1 MFVIITYCMTF
12 FRVRASIY
20 KICTCWQHCKSC
32 KLWWQF
38 LQVEQS
44 GFVLCMDQ
52 CEGCYFASVVGLQE
66 PETVYFWKM
75 FFPECV
81 SPPADVYQFNFTWF
95 FFDFWLVSIQCSS
108 DIKSKRWKQKF
119 NYFCAWMWGSF
130 KLEWE
135 FYLLWLTMRNDRG
148 LKPIEHNRN
157 GSVEYPQKHFYICW
171 WINCSFFF
179 FSKLCFLNFQF
190 LAN

>member
-1 MFVIITYCMTF
+1 M
-12 FRVRASIY
+12 
-20 KICTCWQHCKSC
+20 
-32 KLWWQF
+32 
-38 LQVEQS
+38 QV
-44 GFVLCMDQ
+44 MM
-52 CEGCYFASVVGLQE
+52 A
-66 PETVYFWKM
+66 
-75 FFPECV
+75 V
-81 SPPADVYQFNFTWF
+81 SPSWTVWFCPVYGSMWGVLLCLSCWVTGTWNCLFLKNVFSRMCFPSSWCLSIQFHLI

-157 GSVEYPQKHFYICW
+157 GSVEYPQKIFYICW